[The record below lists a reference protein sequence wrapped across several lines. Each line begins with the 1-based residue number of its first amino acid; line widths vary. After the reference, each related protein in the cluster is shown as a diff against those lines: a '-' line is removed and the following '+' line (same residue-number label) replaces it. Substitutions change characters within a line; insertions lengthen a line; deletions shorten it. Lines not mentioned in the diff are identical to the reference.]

1 MYDEI
6 KELKEYCDSIGVVAK
21 LEDYPK
27 FNGYAILFNNG
38 SDCIQHD
45 WSYGSK
51 NHKVEFGYTGQEE
64 VDFKESTLEN
74 AKAFVKRYKKILN
87 TKEGK

>member
-6 KELKEYCDSIGVVAK
+6 KELKEYCDIIGVRAT

-27 FNGYAILFNNG
+27 FNGYALLFNNG

-51 NHKVEFGYTGQEE
+51 NHRVEFGYTGQEE
-64 VDFKESTLEN
+64 VDFKETTLEN
-74 AKAFVKRYKKILN
+74 AKAFVKKYKKILN
-87 TKEGK
+87 TREE